1 MSRNSLYIYLARR
14 DKKGIKVVSG
24 FNFEGKAYATRVED
38 ISRLGLGPQVSALV
52 SKEAYENRMEYEL
65 FIESAESFDDLRL
78 SLQNRGY
85 SNLPLQQFT
94 GYIGPT
100 SINKNALVTAKSTMM
115 RRNSDF
121 RR

>member
-14 DKKGIKVVSG
+14 DKRGMKVISG
-24 FNFEGKAYATRVED
+24 FNFKGKAYATRVED
-38 ISRLGLGPQVSALV
+38 ISRLGLSPQVSALV

-65 FIESAESFDDLRL
+65 FIESAESFDDLKL
-78 SLQNRGY
+78 SLHNRGY

-94 GYIGPT
+94 GYVGPT
-100 SINKNALVTAKSTMM
+100 NINTNALVTTKSTMI
-115 RRNSDF
+115 RRNSDL

>member
-1 MSRNSLYIYLARR
+1 MITNSLYLYLARR

-24 FNFEGKAYATRVED
+24 FGFKGKAYAARVED
-38 ISRLGLGPQVSALV
+38 ISRLGLNPQVSATV
-52 SKEAYENRMEYEL
+52 AREAYENRMEYEL
-65 FIESAESFDDLRL
+65 FVESAESFDDLRI

-94 GYIGPT
+94 GYVGPT
-100 SINKNALVTAKSTMM
+100 SINKNALVTTKSTML
-115 RRNSDF
+115 RRNSDI

>member
-24 FNFEGKAYATRVED
+24 FNFEGKAYAMRVED
-38 ISRLGLGPQVSALV
+38 ISRLGLSPKVSALV
-52 SKEAYENRMEYEL
+52 SKEAYENRMDYEL
-65 FIESAESFDDLRL
+65 FIESAESFDDLRT

>member
-1 MSRNSLYIYLARR
+1 MSRNNLYIYLARR

-24 FNFEGKAYATRVED
+24 FNFEGKAYAMRVED
-38 ISRLGLGPQVSALV
+38 ISRLGLSPQVSALV

-65 FIESAESFDDLRL
+65 FIESAESFDDLKR

-94 GYIGPT
+94 GYIGST

-115 RRNSDF
+115 RRNSDL

>member
-14 DKKGIKVVSG
+14 DKRGIKVISG
-24 FNFEGKAYATRVED
+24 FNFKGKAYATRVED
-38 ISRLGLGPQVSALV
+38 ISRLGLSPQVAGLV
-52 SKEAYENRMEYEL
+52 SKEAYENRMDYEL
-65 FIESAESFDDLRL
+65 FIESAESFDDLKI

-100 SINKNALVTAKSTMM
+100 NINTNALVTKKSTMI

>member
-1 MSRNSLYIYLARR
+1 MSRNNLYIYLARL

-24 FNFEGKAYATRVED
+24 FNFKGKAYATRVED
-38 ISRLGLGPQVSALV
+38 ISTLGLSPQVSALV
-52 SKEAYENRMEYEL
+52 SKEAYENRMNYEL
-65 FIESAESFDDLRL
+65 FVESAESFDDLKL
-78 SLQNRGY
+78 SLSNRGY

-100 SINKNALVTAKSTMM
+100 SINKSALVTAKSTMI

>member
-1 MSRNSLYIYLARR
+1 MITNSLYLYLARR

-24 FNFEGKAYATRVED
+24 FGFKGKAYAARVED
-38 ISRLGLGPQVSALV
+38 ISRLGLNPHMSATV
-52 SKEAYENRMEYEL
+52 AREAYENRMEYEL
-65 FIESAESFDDLRL
+65 FVESAESFDDLRI

-94 GYIGPT
+94 GYVGPT
-100 SINKNALVTAKSTMM
+100 NINKNALVTTKSTML
-115 RRNSDF
+115 RRNSDI